1 MLMVFHVAVY
11 CLFLVA
17 ALIYLLTSLGS
28 GPRKEYRR
36 PAVIGLLVSPIG
48 LVAPYLLFM
57 LVAFA
62 CNHSW
67 PFDGIPVIDPIARV
81 LVVALLFLGPCVG
94 PPFVLFMAIR
104 LAQRKGLT

>member
-1 MLMVFHVAVY
+1 MLMVLHIAVY

-17 ALIYLLTSLGS
+17 AVIYLLTSLGS
-28 GPRKEYRR
+28 GLRMEYRR
-36 PAVIGLLVSPIG
+36 PAIIGLLVSPVG
-48 LVAPYLLFM
+48 LVVPYLLFM
-57 LVAFA
+57 LVAVA

-81 LVVALLFLGPCVG
+81 LVAALLLLGPCVG

-104 LAQRKGLT
+104 LAQRKGLS